1 MNDIEVIF
9 NGPYGKT
16 YINLEGKVSGKQ
28 VTAQKVLIN
37 LATQQGT
44 DKLYPDKGT
53 NLLKQCIGAV
63 MVNENAAQHIS
74 NFAAL
79 DTLYF
84 INETDNL
91 EVEDPTGLANV
102 DLKLAGYDAT
112 TGQVSF
118 ASTVYFP
125 DDTQTETSYILNLN
139 NG

>member
-1 MNDIEVIF
+1 MKDIAIVF
-9 NGPYGKT
+9 NGPYGNT
-16 YINLEGKVSGKQ
+16 FINLNDSVEGKN
-28 VTAQKVLIN
+28 VTAQKVLVN
-37 LATQQGT
+37 LATIKGT

-84 INETDNL
+84 INETDGL
-91 EVEDPTGLANV
+91 EVDDPIGLEDLDLVLA
-102 DLKLAGYDAT
+102 DYDPAIN
-112 TGQVSF
+112 QVKF

-125 DDTQTETSYILNLN
+125 DNTHTETPYILDLN